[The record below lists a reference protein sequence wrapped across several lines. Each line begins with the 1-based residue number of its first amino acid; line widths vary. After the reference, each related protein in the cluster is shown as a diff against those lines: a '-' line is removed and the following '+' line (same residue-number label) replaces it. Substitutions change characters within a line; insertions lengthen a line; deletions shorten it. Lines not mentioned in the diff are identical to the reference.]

1 MALCFP
7 RYIITSIIAL
17 YMMFKVSASP
27 VTRRDTTPGL
37 CDAIDVLQKS
47 AYDLYEL
54 MRESGRTECADGIEG
69 FNEGWRQIEGISA
82 VYNTTKMFEAALDIV
97 RNRESTTAIEGLASD
112 THIHLIDVI
121 RKLPKENLIEPI
133 STFHYSDPSDASC
146 TIVKRN
152 FYMARQSRDFSR
164 DIAYLL
170 DTGGC

>member
-1 MALCFP
+1 MTVYHISPGFP

-54 MRESGRTECADGIEG
+54 M
-69 FNEGWRQIEGISA
+69 IEGISA